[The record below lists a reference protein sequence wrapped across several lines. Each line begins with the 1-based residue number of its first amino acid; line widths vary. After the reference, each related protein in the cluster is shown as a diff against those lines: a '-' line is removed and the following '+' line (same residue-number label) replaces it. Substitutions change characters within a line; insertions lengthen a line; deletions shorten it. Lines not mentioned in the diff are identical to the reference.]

1 MKDSSKNKH
10 YSKMSLEVA
19 VEKPTAPFR
28 RRIQV
33 ELNRKPYQ

>member
-1 MKDSSKNKH
+1 MNLEIAVKNKH

-28 RRIQV
+28 WRIQV
-33 ELNRKPYQ
+33 E